1 MSKYK
6 GMRFLNEDTDNAV
19 IEIYGAIGIE
29 AWEKEYDE
37 NTARQMSEELQ
48 RLKAVNAK
56 TITVKIN
63 SLGGDV
69 NHALAIHD
77 LLAEHPAEI
86 STQINGLCASAA
98 TIIAMAG
105 TTRRMSRNA
114 LLLIHQCSAY
124 VGRANATQLEQ
135 ELQAQQAV
143 NERLL
148 DIYTDR
154 CPNKKDELTA
164 LLKANN
170 GTGRWLNPTEAKDL
184 GLATD
189 IYNDSPKAAS
199 FPARMLAELPQLPDG
214 YAAAAEDPQANA
226 LQEILHAIRNILPS
240 KTQNQPAMKNIFP
253 LIAAALALAEGTAYN
268 AEEGLTM
275 DNSQLQT
282 MEQRLKELSD
292 LKASLEALKADK
304 KTADDNITALTA
316 ERDRLKAIVDA
327 LPGST
332 PKVDGED
339 HSETKDDIADYVS
352 KSPLYAQ
359 LKSEI

>member
-6 GMRFLNEDTDNAV
+6 GIRFLNEDTDNAV
-19 IEIYGAIGIE
+19 IEIYGAIGVE
-29 AWEKEYDE
+29 AWDKEYDE

-48 RLKAVNAK
+48 RLKALDAK
-56 TITVKIN
+56 SITVKIN

-105 TTRRMSRNA
+105 TTRRMSKNA
-114 LLLIHQCSAY
+114 LMLIHQCSAY

-135 ELQAQQAV
+135 ELEAQRTV

-148 DIYTDR
+148 SIYAER
-154 CPNKKDELTA
+154 CPDKAEKLQQ
-164 LLKANN
+164 LLRANN
-170 GTGRWLNPTEAKDL
+170 GTGRWLDATEAKDL

-189 IYNDSPKAAS
+189 IYNDSRKAAS
-199 FPARMLAELPQLPDG
+199 FPAQMLARLPQLPDG
-214 YAAAAEDPQANA
+214 YADEAEEPQAGT
-226 LQEILHAIRNILPS
+226 LQEILHALRNILPT
-240 KTQNQPAMKNIFP
+240 KNQNQTAMKNTFP
-253 LIAAALALAEGTAYN
+253 LIALALALPDAATYSAEQ
-268 AEEGLTM
+268 GLTM
-275 DNSQLQT
+275 DDSQLQT

-304 KTADDNITALTA
+304 KTADENISTLTA

-332 PKVDGED
+332 PQVSGDD
-339 HSETKDDIADYVS
+339 HAAPQDNIADYVS
-352 KSPLYAQ
+352 KSPIYAQ
-359 LKSEI
+359 IRTEI